1 MVSVLNGGFYNLVE
15 PLLGYNQS
23 MIRSIYFEPQKTPEY
38 INSIEEIRKRKNT
51 LTNGYLWVSVE
62 YATNEEIEQILG
74 GVFGFHPLTIE
85 DCQSNGYQSSK
96 VDDFIDYLF
105 IIANALKQEGESLE
119 LNTSELN
126 LYLGENFL
134 VSVYSDPIM
143 SSVERGW
150 TRAKRD
156 FRLTDFGPDFLCH
169 SILDGLVD
177 EYLPLIDRMES
188 EVEWLEDSVLE
199 KPSPATLEKLLVL
212 KHNIMSLR
220 RIISPMR
227 EVMNRLSRDEFPQ
240 IDAQSQYYFRDIY
253 DHLVRIQDLADT
265 LRDIITGGLDIYL
278 NSTSLRLNSIMKA
291 LTIVST
297 VFLPLSFIAGA
308 FGMNFAKI
316 PGATHPLGFY
326 LTVLGMILL
335 GILMIFY
342 FKKRNWF

>member
-1 MVSVLNGGFYNLVE
+1 
-15 PLLGYNQS
+15 
-23 MIRSIYFEPQKTPEY
+23 MIRSIFFEPNKTPEY
-38 INSIEEIRKRKNT
+38 LSSIEEIQVRKKALN
-51 LTNGYLWVSVE
+51 NGYLWVSLE
-62 YATNEEIEQILG
+62 SASNQEMEQVLQDI
-74 GVFGFHPLTIE
+74 FGFHPLTIE
-85 DCQSNGYQSSK
+85 DCQSNGYQASK
-96 VDDFIDYLF
+96 VDDFIEYLF
-105 IIANALKQEGESLE
+105 IIANALKKEGESLE
-119 LNTSELN
+119 INTSELN

-134 VSVYSDPIM
+134 VTVYTDPSMPPI
-143 SSVERGW
+143 ERGW

-156 FRLTDFGPDFLCH
+156 FRLTNFGPDFLCH

-199 KPSPATLEKLLVL
+199 KPTPETLEKLLIL
-212 KHNIMSLR
+212 KHNIMALR

-227 EVMNRLSRDEFPQ
+227 EVMNRLSRDEFQQ

-253 DHLVRIQDLADT
+253 DHLVRVQDLADT
-265 LRDIITGGLDIYL
+265 LRDIISGGLDIYL

-308 FGMNFAKI
+308 FGMNFTKI
-316 PGATHPLGFY
+316 PGASHPLGFY
-326 LTVLGMILL
+326 WTVLGMLVL
-335 GILMIFY
+335 GILMIVY